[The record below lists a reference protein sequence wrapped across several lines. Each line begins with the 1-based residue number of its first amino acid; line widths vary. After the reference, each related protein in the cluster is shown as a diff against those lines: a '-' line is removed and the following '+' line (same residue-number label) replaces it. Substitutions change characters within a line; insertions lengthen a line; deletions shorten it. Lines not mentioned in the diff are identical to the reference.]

1 MTRLAVLLAVVC
13 ALSVTGVSAA
23 VRPSEQAPVAH
34 AAAWYVVNAD
44 TDDVVVSRDA
54 RKRVPIASITKL
66 MTVIVALSHHS
77 LDDVVTVD
85 PRAARVGEET
95 INLRSHEQLTVAD
108 LVKGALIQ
116 SANDAA
122 DALALSVAPSFPA
135 FADLM
140 NHEATVL
147 GLSDT
152 HFVRPDGLDA
162 DGEWSSARDVTLLA
176 EAAMKLAPVRDAV
189 ASETATIAGDRQ
201 LHTWNDLLGVV
212 PGVIGVKTGHTNAAG
227 WCQVV
232 AVERQGVTLYVTIL
246 GAPSRAQRNRDLQ
259 SLAEFGVAQYRTV
272 DAVSTE
278 REYAAVSLPYGLSP
292 LHLVSTRPFT
302 VVTRLGTQLV
312 EKVVAPAGVMPP
324 IAKGQPLGKVEIY
337 SSGTLVG
344 TRELVADR
352 SVGAPTLRTRVEW
365 YTHRTADRLLGIFG

>member
-1 MTRLAVLLAVVC
+1 MLF
-13 ALSVTGVSAA
+13 
-23 VRPSEQAPVAH
+23 
-34 AAAWYVVNAD
+34 
-44 TDDVVVSRDA
+44 
-54 RKRVPIASITKL
+54 
-66 MTVIVALSHHS
+66 
-77 LDDVVTVD
+77 
-85 PRAARVGEET
+85 
-95 INLRSHEQLTVAD
+95 RS
-108 LVKGALIQ
+108 
-116 SANDAA
+116 
-122 DALALSVAPSFPA
+122 
-135 FADLM
+135 
-140 NHEATVL
+140 
-147 GLSDT
+147 
-152 HFVRPDGLDA
+152 
-162 DGEWSSARDVTLLA
+162 
-176 EAAMKLAPVRDAV
+176 V

-324 IAKGQPLGKVEIY
+324 IAKGDRKSTRLNSSHIPLSRMP
-337 SSGTLVG
+337 SS
-344 TRELVADR
+344 A
-352 SVGAPTLRTRVEW
+352 
-365 YTHRTADRLLGIFG
+365 